1 VSAASKLEWERLR
14 AIPLQEILPLCGGEP
29 DRHDRRKWHTPVGL
43 VSVAGPKFM
52 NWSRGGGGGGAIDLV
67 IHLQGGSFAAA
78 VDWLAQRFAPGHA
91 TMTRSEAPPVLSL
104 CLPAPAPAQLA
115 RVEAYLAGKRA
126 IPVTII
132 AALVSS
138 GDLYADARA
147 NAVFVMHRPD
157 RDVVGAE
164 LRGTGERAW
173 RGLAPGSRKDAGFF
187 AVGPDPEDAAAVVL
201 CESAIDAISCHVF
214 HPFYRA
220 VSTAG
225 ARPDAPWFGMLIER
239 FPALYCGYDADPVG
253 DLMAEQMIAARPE
266 MMRLRPA
273 RHDWNDD
280 LRAASWAM

>member
-1 VSAASKLEWERLR
+1 MSAASKLEWERLR
-14 AIPLQEILPLCGGEP
+14 VIPLQEILSRCGGEP
-29 DRHDRRKWHTPVGL
+29 DRHDRSKWHTPVGI

-52 NWSRGGGGGGAIDLV
+52 NWSRGVGGGGAIDLV
-67 IHLQGGSFAAA
+67 IHLRGGSFAAA
-78 VDWLAQRFAPGHA
+78 VGWLAQRFAPGH
-91 TMTRSEAPPVLSL
+91 TVMTRLEAPPVLSL

-126 IPVTII
+126 LPATLI
-132 AALVSS
+132 ATLVHS
-138 GDLYADARA
+138 GNLYADARA
-147 NAVFVMHRPD
+147 NAVFVMRAADHGT
-157 RDVVGAE
+157 VGAE

-187 AVGPDPEDAAAVVL
+187 AVGPEDAAAVVL
-201 CESAIDAISCHVF
+201 CESAIDAISCHVL

-220 VSTAG
+220 ISTAG
-225 ARPDAPWFGMLIER
+225 ARPDAPWVGALLER

-266 MMRLRPA
+266 VMRLRPA